1 MRLVFEIINVASF
14 IKINLY
20 LKRGSIKI
28 RKHVET
34 FHANKVYNLVIVVF
48 IRTLLFSKQKF
59 VVHFSNVISTKTRPC
74 TPIRFIWICIT
85 STLSL
90 IRLEINGNV
99 LRTWDLVFPKGPFY
113 RGPFFLGSR
122 VQVWVWFL
130 CEASRKEAVIR
141 PYCEQSWML
150 L

>member
-1 MRLVFEIINVASF
+1 MRLVLEIINVASF

-74 TPIRFIWICIT
+74 TPIHFIWICIT

-99 LRTWDLVFPKGPFY
+99 LRTWDLVFPKGPF
-113 RGPFFLGSR
+113 FLGSR
-122 VQVWVWFL
+122 VQVRVRFL
-130 CEASRKEAVIR
+130 YEASRKKAVIR
-141 PYCEQSWML
+141 LYCEQSWML